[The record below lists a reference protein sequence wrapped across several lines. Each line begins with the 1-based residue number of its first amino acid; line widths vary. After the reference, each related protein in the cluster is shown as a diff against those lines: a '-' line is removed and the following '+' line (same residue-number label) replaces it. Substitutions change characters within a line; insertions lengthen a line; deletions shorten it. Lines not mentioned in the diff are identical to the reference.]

1 MLYYIFAIILTIVA
15 AIIDVV
21 GTNKDK
27 DWNIWVFILGIISGG
42 AILLGIFPYE
52 PTAMDVYKGKTEL
65 KITYKGDVP
74 VDSVVVFKNK
84 EK

>member
-1 MLYYIFAIILTIVA
+1 MLYYIFAIILTVVA

-21 GTNKDK
+21 GTDKDR
-27 DWNIWVFILGIISGG
+27 DWNIWIFALGMMSGG
-42 AILLGIFPYE
+42 AILLGIFSYE

-74 VDSVVVFKNK
+74 VDSIVVFKNN

>member
-1 MLYYIFAIILTIVA
+1 MWYYIFAIILTVVASIV
-15 AIIDVV
+15 DVI

-27 DWNIWVFILGIISGG
+27 DWNIWIYILGSISGG
-42 AILLGIFPYE
+42 VVLLGIFSYE

>member
-1 MLYYIFAIILTIVA
+1 MLYYIFAIILTVVA

-21 GTNKDK
+21 GTDKDR
-27 DWNIWVFILGIISGG
+27 DWNIWIFALGMMSGG
-42 AILLGIFPYE
+42 AILLGIFSYE

-74 VDSVVVFKNK
+74 VDSIVVFKDN

>member
-1 MLYYIFAIILTIVA
+1 MWYYIFAIILTVVASIV
-15 AIIDVV
+15 DVV
-21 GTNKDK
+21 GTDKDK
-27 DWNIWVFILGIISGG
+27 DWNIWIYILGLISGG
-42 AILLGIFPYE
+42 VTLLGIFSYE

>member
-1 MLYYIFAIILTIVA
+1 MLYYIFAIILTVVA

-21 GTNKDK
+21 GTDKDR
-27 DWNIWVFILGIISGG
+27 DWNIWIFALGIISGG
-42 AILLGIFPYE
+42 AILLGIFSYE

-74 VDSVVVFKNK
+74 VDSIVVFKDN